1 MSVRSSH
8 SPQSTF
14 CVCVCVEFHV
24 CCRFWKLHLWY
35 LLYLLYRPFPFSF
48 ISLFVMGWRRRCR
61 QPLPLAVQPVCALSR
76 SVWSL
81 LWRAAMS
88 SSSKIIK
95 QHECFS
101 SVHLHTKI
109 PSYRLSRI
117 SISNI
122 KSQFYFSFA
131 YSNDIREAR
140 IRRCLVLVGK
150 CDGCHLIDGRQI
162 NMKTTSQ
169 KTMKT
174 LFNEFMGI
182 FTAFDDEKNKFEE
195 IISFLFVC
203 VNFIRSDNA
212 MVVVVGWTRHVLR
225 PYPNQLPFASLVYSY
240 K

>member
-101 SVHLHTKI
+101 SVHLHPTHQNSFLSFESNFHFEHKI
-109 PSYRLSRI
+109 AVLFFFCLFQWYSRSSNSSLSC
-117 SISNI
+117 
-122 KSQFYFSFA
+122 A
-131 YSNDIREAR
+131 
-140 IRRCLVLVGK
+140 
-150 CDGCHLIDGRQI
+150 GRQVRWVPFDWWPT
-162 NMKTTSQ
+162 NKHENDFA
-169 KTMKT
+169 KD
-174 LFNEFMGI
+174 NENVI
-182 FTAFDDEKNKFEE
+182 
-195 IISFLFVC
+195 
-203 VNFIRSDNA
+203 
-212 MVVVVGWTRHVLR
+212 
-225 PYPNQLPFASLVYSY
+225 
-240 K
+240 